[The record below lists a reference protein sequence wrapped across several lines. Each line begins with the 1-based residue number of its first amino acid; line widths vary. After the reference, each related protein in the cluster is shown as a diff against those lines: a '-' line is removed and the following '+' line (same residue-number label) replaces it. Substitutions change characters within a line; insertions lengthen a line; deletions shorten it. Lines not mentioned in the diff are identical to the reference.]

1 MSRKADVEQLYEG
14 LTVLAR
20 RSRELGAEL
29 HPGLS
34 MVDYSLLTMIE
45 TEPDTRASDIAA
57 SYGLDKST
65 VSRQI
70 DQLVAAGLISRQGE
84 RPGRRGQTL
93 ALTAAGVA
101 AMRDA
106 SDSVHAALVDRLT
119 RWSDREVGDFARLV
133 TRFNDRAVAGR

>member
-1 MSRKADVEQLYEG
+1 MSRKADVEQLYDG

-34 MVDYSLLTMIE
+34 MVEYSLLTMIE

-65 VSRQI
+65 VSRQV
-70 DQLVAAGLISRQGE
+70 DQLVAAGLVSRQRG
-84 RPGRRGQTL
+84 RSGRRGQVL
-93 ALTAAGVA
+93 VLTAAGEA

-106 SDSVHAALVDRLT
+106 SGSVHAALVERLT

-133 TRFNDRAVAGR
+133 TRFNDRGADAR